1 MSKRR
6 PVKNLAQQVRLQ
18 LLWLGIGLFFACLLL
33 VTVFAL
39 RSANFTIDSLMQLEA
54 DSLLRQMSERP
65 ELPLPMGKSLSAYRR
80 WEEIPASAR
89 QHFDGPP
96 VTSGKFQEALVANN
110 KGEVEYYY
118 LLRQADDELG
128 EIFLLSRYDRSEIFR
143 AIEVFAKAAFGQA
156 LWLTLIIF
164 TALFFLIR
172 WLIHRTT
179 EPLALLSRWATDLN
193 NNPEQPSAANFPIA
207 ELNEIAQQLHEGVER
222 IEAYNLREREFLKYA
237 SHELRTPLAIIQA
250 SLDTLALQSDTP
262 ERPAVGRALRASTNM
277 RLLSSALLWL
287 ARESEQP
294 IEKSRV
300 DAGSLCEQII
310 QDHRYLLE
318 NREVEIRTRIDVE
331 ALEIESD
338 LLAIV
343 IANLI
348 RNAFQYSVEGVINL
362 EMSKHDFTIT
372 NPTSHEET
380 KDDSTRAGYGLG
392 LQLVQRICKKL
403 QWQFDFSR
411 NSENNITV
419 CVRFKKTT

>member
-6 PVKNLAQQVRLQ
+6 PVKTLAQQVRWQ
-18 LLWLGIGLFFACLLL
+18 LLWLSIGLFFACLLL

-39 RSANFTIDSLMQLEA
+39 RSANFTIDSLMRLEA
-54 DSLLRQMSERP
+54 DSLLRQMAEQP
-65 ELPLPMGKSLSAYRR
+65 ELPLPLGKSLSAYRR

-89 QHFDGPP
+89 QYFDGPP
-96 VTSGKFQEALVANN
+96 IASGEFQEVLVANDN
-110 KGEVEYYY
+110 GETEYYC

-128 EIFLLSRYDRSEIFR
+128 EILLLSRYDGTEIFPV
-143 AIEVFAKAAFGQA
+143 IEVFAKAAFGQA

-172 WLIHRTT
+172 WLIRRTT
-179 EPLALLSRWATDLN
+179 EPLALLSRWATGLG
-193 NNPEQPSAANFPIA
+193 NNPEQPSSVNFPIA
-207 ELNEIAQQLHEGVER
+207 ELNEIAQQLREGVER

-250 SLDTLALQSDTP
+250 SLDTLALQSDKP
-262 ERPAVGRALRASTNM
+262 ERPAVGRALRASANM
-277 RLLSSALLWL
+277 RLLSSTLLWL

-318 NREVEIRTRIDVE
+318 NRAVEIQTRIDVE
-331 ALEIESD
+331 TLEIESD

-348 RNAFQYSVEGVINL
+348 RNAFQHSVEGVINL
-362 EMSKHDFTIT
+362 EMSEHVFTIT
-372 NPTSHEET
+372 NPTSHVVA
-380 KDDSTRAGYGLG
+380 KDDSTRVGYGLG

-403 QWQFDFSR
+403 QWHFDFSR
-411 NSENNITV
+411 SSDKYITV
-419 CVRFKKTT
+419 CVRFNKTT